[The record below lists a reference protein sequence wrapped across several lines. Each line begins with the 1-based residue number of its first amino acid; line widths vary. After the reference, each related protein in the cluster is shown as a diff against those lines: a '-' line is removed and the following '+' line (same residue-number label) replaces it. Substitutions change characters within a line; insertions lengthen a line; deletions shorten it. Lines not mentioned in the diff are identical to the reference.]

1 MNKLEIVVPC
11 YNEEDILEYTINELQ
26 IVLDIMVEDSLIS
39 ESSGIC
45 FVNDGST
52 DNTQKIIDDA
62 CKIDD
67 RFSCVKL
74 AGNFGHQKALLAG
87 MYSVDADMVVTIDA
101 DLQDDP
107 NAIIEMVKKYRE
119 GYEVVYGV
127 RENRNSDTFFK
138 KYTALGFY
146 KIMQM
151 LGIKIVYNHADFKL
165 MSKNAI
171 ERLKEYNEK
180 SVFLRALIPLLGLN
194 SCNVYYDRFER
205 LAGESKYPF
214 LKMLSFAWC
223 GIVGFSNFPLR
234 IITVAGG
241 VLFSLSIISLISFL
255 ALYFSDHYV
264 SKYIFMILALA
275 LFSGT
280 ILLAL
285 GIIGEYIDK
294 IFTEVKARSRYQI
307 EKMINV

>member
-74 AGNFGHQKALLAG
+74 AGNYGHQKALLAG

-146 KIMQM
+146 KVMQM
-151 LGIKIVYNHADFKL
+151 LGIKIVYNHADFRL

-223 GIVGFSNFPLR
+223 GFVGFSNFPLR

-294 IFTEVKARSRYQI
+294 IFTEVKARPRYQI

>member
-52 DNTQKIIDDA
+52 DNTQKIIDDT

-151 LGIKIVYNHADFKL
+151 LGIKIVYNHADFRL
-165 MSKNAI
+165 VSKNAI

-234 IITVAGG
+234 IITVSGG

-294 IFTEVKARSRYQI
+294 IFTEVKARPRYQI